1 MIVPFSWTKEIW
13 IKYSAPAS
21 GMKHII
27 NKKQVVQ
34 IIVKKHGS
42 ILNGV
47 DDDFSTPFF
56 VFTKYLRNAIK

>member
-1 MIVPFSWTKEIW
+1 MIVQFSWTEEIW

-34 IIVKKHGS
+34 IKE
-42 ILNGV
+42 
-47 DDDFSTPFF
+47 
-56 VFTKYLRNAIK
+56 LRNMHCPKTRNKNF